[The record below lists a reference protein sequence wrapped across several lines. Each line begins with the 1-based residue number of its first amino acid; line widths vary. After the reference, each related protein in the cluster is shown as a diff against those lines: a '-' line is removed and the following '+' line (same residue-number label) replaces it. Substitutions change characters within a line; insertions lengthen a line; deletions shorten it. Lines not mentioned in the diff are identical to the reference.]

1 VKLKL
6 DMVYRNLSGEMASQA
21 FTEITHPVLPEIEE
35 PKEPKEPLKEKP
47 KTKKKTVKVALPK
60 SK

>member
-1 VKLKL
+1 
-6 DMVYRNLSGEMASQA
+6 
-21 FTEITHPVLPEIEE
+21 VLPGIEVKE
-35 PKEPKEPLKEKP
+35 PPKEPPKEKP

>member
-1 VKLKL
+1 
-6 DMVYRNLSGEMASQA
+6 MASQA
-21 FTEITHPVLPEIEE
+21 FTEITRPVLPGIEVKEI
-35 PKEPKEPLKEKP
+35 PKEPPKEPQTEKP

>member
-1 VKLKL
+1 
-6 DMVYRNLSGEMASQA
+6 
-21 FTEITHPVLPEIEE
+21 VLPGIEV
-35 PKEPKEPLKEKP
+35 KEPSKEKEKP

>member
-1 VKLKL
+1 
-6 DMVYRNLSGEMASQA
+6 
-21 FTEITHPVLPEIEE
+21 VLPGIEV
-35 PKEPKEPLKEKP
+35 KEPVKEKEKP

>member
-1 VKLKL
+1 
-6 DMVYRNLSGEMASQA
+6 
-21 FTEITHPVLPEIEE
+21 VLPGIEVNE
-35 PKEPKEPLKEKP
+35 PKEPKEPPKEKP

>member
-1 VKLKL
+1 
-6 DMVYRNLSGEMASQA
+6 MASQA
-21 FTEITHPVLPEIEE
+21 FTEITRPVLPGIEVKE
-35 PKEPKEPLKEKP
+35 TPKEIPTEKP